1 MRVTTSCKSAIFP
14 CGCILCRCVTM
25 RPHSKRR
32 LGWCGNAVVS
42 SRLSDDSGTSI
53 PFLLMSGWSTISLHP
68 TAIIMTEQEIVR
80 LVESRAHVA
89 SLAAEHNADLHRWC
103 VRRRR
108 YEAFR
113 RVAVAVCIFAVV
125 AFNVETAYAM
135 PPKYKTITLAGN
147 IDQDETLESISAFLH
162 EQ

>member
-1 MRVTTSCKSAIFP
+1 M
-14 CGCILCRCVTM
+14 
-25 RPHSKRR
+25 
-32 LGWCGNAVVS
+32 LGAAFVDFLAVV
-42 SRLSDDSGTSI
+42 
-53 PFLLMSGWSTISLHP
+53 F
-68 TAIIMTEQEIVR
+68 IMTEKEMVR

-89 SLAAEHNADLHRWC
+89 SLAAEHNADLHRGC